1 MADRTAGTMET
12 AGTAGT
18 ATATVLVR
26 YFAAA
31 AEAAGVE
38 EERLE
43 LTGTATSVGP
53 TLGELREALVARYG
67 APMARVVAN
76 GSFLVDGVVR
86 RDPAA
91 PVGVQ
96 VDVLPPF
103 AGG

>member
-1 MADRTAGTMET
+1 MASVT
-12 AGTAGT
+12 
-18 ATATVLVR
+18 VR

-38 EERLE
+38 EETLAAAVA
-43 LTGTATSVGP
+43 GTTV
-53 TLGELREALVARYG
+53 GELRDLLVDRYG
-67 APMARVVAN
+67 AAMARVVAN

-86 RDPAA
+86 RDAAA
-91 PVGVQ
+91 PLGAS

>member
-1 MADRTAGTMET
+1 MASVT
-12 AGTAGT
+12 
-18 ATATVLVR
+18 VR

-38 EERLE
+38 EETLAAAIA
-43 LTGTATSVGP
+43 GTTV
-53 TLGELREALVARYG
+53 GELRDLLVDRYG
-67 APMARVVAN
+67 AAMARVVAN

-86 RDPAA
+86 RDAAA
-91 PVGVQ
+91 PLGAS